1 MKKIL
6 PTIRERLF
14 PLCRFAVL
22 GTLAQFFVINLM
34 AYDSHA
40 QDPFDVALQI
50 KITEATL
57 SETLDFIEGKTD
69 FRFTYSAQEVDVQ
82 QRIAFQ
88 GKEKNVGEILE
99 SISRQ
104 ANVSFKQI
112 NNILV
117 VKKLGAKSRA
127 MKAAATGI
135 ITGRV
140 SDAQTGERLP
150 GATVQ
155 IAGTNQGTVT
165 NLTGEFTLRAP
176 EGNVTLEIH
185 YVGFEKITQEVTVPA
200 DGVVDIDIKM
210 NQLAQQLDDV
220 VITGVLQ
227 GQQRALNQQK
237 TAENIKNIVS
247 ADQIGRF
254 PDPNVAEA
262 LQRVPAVNI
271 ERDQGEGRYV
281 LVRGLAPQFTNI
293 SINGEQVPSPEAGVR
308 YVALDA
314 IPADQLS
321 SIEISKAITPD
332 MDGDAVGGNVNLIT
346 RTAQTEKPTIRASA
360 LGGYNQLVERGNFQ
374 GSLELSKRFMN
385 NKLGVMVNS
394 SYYETDRG
402 SHNWERDDEE
412 MELRDYR
419 LVRTRLGLSG
429 TIDYKFNPQ
438 HEIYF
443 RGIYN
448 RFTDREQR
456 RRYVLVPNVDDS
468 PFEDHEIERLTKDRL
483 EKQFVS
489 SYNLGG
495 RHFFKNITL
504 DYEVAYAEASQDT
517 PFDIEVASVGEFDDL
532 QINWESNRDFPT
544 FSVNGIGHLNPS
556 NPFLNNANY
565 EFDELVIGLTLA
577 KDENRTAKF
586 NIGIPYQVGAPE
598 GLFKFGGKV
607 RLKEKS
613 YTVGENVFGWEGGDV
628 SFPGFE
634 EGDYTLEKFEG
645 GPADRFLDGRYII
658 RPNAD
663 VNKVIRHF
671 NENLDGYELDVDS
684 KLAAEA
690 VESYKATEDV
700 YAGYAMTR
708 LQWSRLMLLGGVRF
722 EKTNVSYRSNEVY
735 YDFEGNLD
743 EIVPVAGSTDY
754 SFLLPQIH
762 AKFQIDNSTNLRF
775 AATRSYARPN
785 FEDIV
790 PTQEIDLNGR
800 SANIGNPNLKPVGAI
815 NLDLLGERYFGT
827 VGILSGGVF
836 YKHLS
841 DFIFNRRF
849 ETDRYN
855 GRNLGTELEFTQA
868 QNGESARLLGFEVA
882 YQQNLSFLPGI
893 FKGLSVYANYTY
905 TRSNATI
912 QSREDEQRTEDI
924 RLPGQARNIGNFSL
938 AYDRGRFNVRLSSN
952 FNGRYITEVGGGAD
966 EDLWVNDRVQLDAN
980 ATVTITPQLRFFA
993 EFLNITNQ
1001 PFEVFQGRDDRFI
1014 QREFYSWWTRVGI
1027 KFDF

>member
-1 MKKIL
+1 MKKSL
-6 PTIRERLF
+6 PNLGRWLKQGWRYAM
-14 PLCRFAVL
+14 LCTF
-22 GTLAQFFVINLM
+22 TQCFVINLM
-34 AYDSHA
+34 AYSSNA
-40 QDPFDVALQI
+40 QDPYEVPVQLNV
-50 KITEATL
+50 
-57 SETLDFIEGKTD
+57 SETTVAEAFRMIEAKTD
-69 FRFTYSAQEVDVQ
+69 FRFTFSSQEVDVE
-82 QRIAFQ
+82 QRIVLS
-88 GKEKNVGEILE
+88 GNEKNVGEILE
-99 SISRQ
+99 SITRQ
-104 ANVSFKQI
+104 TNFSFKQI

-117 VKKLGAKSRA
+117 VKKALAKRKAVS
-127 MKAAATGI
+127 AAATGI
-135 ITGRV
+135 ISGIV

-176 EGNVTLEIH
+176 DGNVTLEIN
-185 YVGFEKITQEVTVPA
+185 YVGFGKVTQEVMVPA
-200 DGVVDIDIKM
+200 GGSVDVEVKM
-210 NQLAQQLDDV
+210 NELAQELDDV
-220 VITGVLQ
+220 VVTGVLQ

-346 RTAQTEKPTIRASA
+346 RTAQSEKPSIRATA
-360 LGGYNQLVERGNFQ
+360 LGGYNQLVGRGNFQ
-374 GSLELSKRFMN
+374 GSLEMSKRFLD

-412 MELRDYR
+412 MELRDYQ
-419 LVRTRLGLSG
+419 LVRTRLGLST

-438 HEIYF
+438 NEIYF

-456 RRYVLVPNVDDS
+456 RRYVLVPNAAAS

-489 SYNLGG
+489 SYNFGG
-495 RHFFKNITL
+495 RHFFKNVTL
-504 DYEVAYAEASQDT
+504 DYEIAYAEASQDT
-517 PFDIEVASVGEFDDL
+517 PFDVEVASVGAFDDV
-532 QINWESNRDFPT
+532 QINWESDTEFPT
-544 FSVNGIGHLNPS
+544 FSVNGISHLNAS
-556 NPFLNNANY
+556 NPFLNNENY
-565 EFDELVIGLTLA
+565 EFDELVIGRTLA
-577 KDENRTAKF
+577 EDENRTAKF
-586 NIGIPYQVGAPE
+586 NVGIPYQAGAQE

-613 YTVGENVFGWEGGDV
+613 FEVGENVFGWQGGDV
-628 SFPGFE
+628 TFPGFE
-634 EGDYTLEKFEG
+634 AGDYTLNKFEG
-645 GPADRFLDGRYII
+645 GPADKFLDGRYII

-663 VNKVIRHF
+663 VEKVLRHF
-671 NENLDGYELDVDS
+671 NENRSGYELDVES

-690 VESYKATEDV
+690 LESYKATEDV

-708 LQWSRLMLLGGVRF
+708 IQWSKLMLLGGVRF
-722 EKTNVSYRSNEVY
+722 ERTNVSYRSSEVY

-743 EIVPVAGSTDY
+743 EIVPVEGSTDY
-754 SFLLPQIH
+754 SFLLPQLH
-762 AKFQIDNSTNLRF
+762 LKYQIDNFTNLRF

-790 PTQEIDLNGR
+790 PSQEIDLNGR
-800 SANIGNPNLKPVGAI
+800 SASIGNPALKPVGAI
-815 NLDLLGERYFGT
+815 NLDFLGEHYFGT
-827 VGILSGGVF
+827 VGVLSGGIF

-841 DFIFNRRF
+841 DFIFSRRF

-855 GRNLGTELEFTQA
+855 GRNLGTELEFSQA
-868 QNGESARLLGFEVA
+868 QNGENARLIGVELA

-893 FKGLSVYANYTY
+893 LKGLSVYANYTY
-905 TRSNATI
+905 THSNATI
-912 QSREDEQRTEDI
+912 QSRENDRSTEDI

-938 AYDRGRFNVRLSSN
+938 AYDRGRVNVRLSSN
-952 FNGRYITEVGGGAD
+952 FNGRYITEVGGSPD
-966 EDLWVNDRVQLDAN
+966 EDLWVNDRVQLDAT
-980 ATVTITPQLRFFA
+980 ATITITPQLRLFT
-993 EFLNITNQ
+993 EFLNITDQ
-1001 PFEVFQGRDDRFI
+1001 PFEVFQGRDDRYI
-1014 QREFYSWWTRVGI
+1014 QREFYSWWTRIGI